1 MKNYRSSE
9 KVNAGSMAD
18 IAFLLL
24 IFFLVTTTIATDKGI
39 NRKLPEKCPDQIDCT
54 KTILEQN
61 VLRIVLNSDNKIL
74 VADEQ
79 VELQDLK
86 ALLIKHIDNNADG
99 TCTYC
104 NGSADKSLSNNPKE
118 AVLSLQHHRETS
130 YELFVLVHDE
140 ISKAYWFLKDS
151 YAKNSYNKPLSEV
164 TPSELKHINTLYPL
178 QISEVIAKN

>member
-39 NRKLPEKCPDQIDCT
+39 NRTLPEKCPDRVDCT

-61 VLRIVLNSDNKIL
+61 VLRIVLNNDDKIL

-79 VELQDLK
+79 VELKDLK

-104 NGSADKSLSNNPKE
+104 GGSADSSLSNNPKE

-140 ISKAYWFLKDS
+140 ISKAYWFLKDN
-151 YAKNSYNKPLSEV
+151 YAKKIYNKPLSDV
-164 TPSELKHINTLYPL
+164 TTAELKSINTLYPV
-178 QISEVIAKN
+178 QISEVMTKN